1 MENHSYKVLRK
12 FFPRDKN
19 YVLEQAQFSLQNAL
33 LQYLVDYVKVDYL
46 LKSNPLGIAD
56 DTTKKI
62 QEHNEAEYSH
72 LHEFYVNLAGVFR
85 FKFYADNQL
94 EFIFD
99 GANDFEKYQNEWC
112 TVFKTWTKEF
122 CRHESFNR
130 AILEL
135 TVFYPE
141 DYTPQMAGF
150 RLSAFFSKFFDL
162 KIDPLKGIIKK
173 SVA

>member
-1 MENHSYKVLRK
+1 VTRITFWNKHSSPFNKT
-12 FFPRDKN
+12 
-19 YVLEQAQFSLQNAL
+19 L
-33 LQYLVDYVKVDYL
+33 LQYLVDFVKVDYL
-46 LKSNPLGIAD
+46 LRSNPLGIVD

-62 QEHNEAEYSH
+62 QEHSNTEYEH

-99 GANDFEKYQNEWC
+99 GADDMEKYQVEWAN
-112 TVFKTWTKEF
+112 VFKSWTKEF

-130 AILEL
+130 AVLEL

-141 DYTPQMAGF
+141 DYTPQMAGL
-150 RLSAFFSKFFDL
+150 RLSAFIGNFS
-162 KIDPLKGIIKK
+162 I
-173 SVA
+173 

>member
-1 MENHSYKVLRK
+1 MLRK

-19 YVLEQAQFSLQNAL
+19 YILEQAQFSVQQTL

-46 LKSNPLGIAD
+46 LRSNPLGIAD
-56 DTTKKI
+56 DTTRKI
-62 QEHNEAEYSH
+62 QGHNETEYEH

-99 GANDFEKYQNEWC
+99 GADDMEKYQVEWSNI
-112 TVFKTWTKEF
+112 FKSWTKEF

-130 AILEL
+130 AVLEL

-141 DYTPQMAGF
+141 DYTPQMAGL
-150 RLSAFFSKFFDL
+150 RLSAFIGKFFDL
-162 KIDPLKGIIKK
+162 KIDPQKGIIKK

>member
-1 MENHSYKVLRK
+1 MLRK

-56 DTTKKI
+56 DTAKKI

-112 TVFKTWTKEF
+112 TVFRTWTKEF
-122 CRHESFNR
+122 CCHESFNR

>member
-1 MENHSYKVLRK
+1 MLRK

-19 YVLEQAQFSLQNAL
+19 YVLEQAQLSLHDTL
-33 LQYLVDYVKVDYL
+33 LQYMVDFVKVEYL
-46 LKSNPLGIAD
+46 LRSNPLGIAD
-56 DTTKKI
+56 DTTKRI
-62 QEHNEAEYSH
+62 QEHNDTEFSH
-72 LHEFYVNLAGVFR
+72 LEEFYVNLAGVFR

-99 GANDFEKYQNEWC
+99 GRDDFRRYQEEWSKI
-112 TVFKTWTKEF
+112 FKSWTKEF

-130 AILEL
+130 AVLEL

-141 DYTPQMAGF
+141 DYTPQMAGL
-150 RLSAFFSKFFDL
+150 RLSAFIAKFFDV
-162 KIDPLKGIIKK
+162 KIDPQKGIVKK

>member
-1 MENHSYKVLRK
+1 MIRK

-19 YVLEQAQFSLQNAL
+19 YILEQAQFSIQDTL

-46 LKSNPLGIAD
+46 LRSNPLGIAD
-56 DTTKKI
+56 DTTRKI
-62 QEHNEAEYSH
+62 QEHHNTEYEH

-99 GANDFEKYQNEWC
+99 GADDMEKYQIEWAK
-112 TVFKTWTKEF
+112 VFKNWTKEF

-130 AILEL
+130 AVLEL

-141 DYTPQMAGF
+141 DYTPQMAGL
-150 RLSAFFSKFFDL
+150 RLSAFIAKFFDL
-162 KIDPLKGIIKK
+162 KIDPQKGIIKR